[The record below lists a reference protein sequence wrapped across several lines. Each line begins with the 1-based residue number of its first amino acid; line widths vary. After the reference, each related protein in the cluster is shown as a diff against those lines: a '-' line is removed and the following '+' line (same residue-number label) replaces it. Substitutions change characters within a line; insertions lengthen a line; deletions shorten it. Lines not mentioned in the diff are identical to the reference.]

1 MKRLFTVG
9 VSALVALALQ
19 TVCIAEES
27 PAKKVTH
34 IDSCRVEY
42 KATDAPEYVPEKGA
56 WWDVE
61 ITTVVTNTSDR
72 NIFFKVKSYLHPAG
86 SDKYIAA
93 NAKPLKIAA
102 FQTDS
107 VTQILKAAA
116 TRFNPEESSYV
127 VKTELFNFD
136 TKETVDTVYT
146 EVGR

>member
-1 MKRLFTVG
+1 MKRLFTLG
-9 VSALVALALQ
+9 VSALAALALQ

-27 PAKKVTH
+27 PTKKVAH
-34 IDSCRVEY
+34 IDNCRVEY
-42 KATDAPEYVPEKGA
+42 KTTAAPEFVSEKGA
-56 WWDVE
+56 WCDVE
-61 ITTVVTNTSDR
+61 ITTVVTNTSDG
-72 NIFFKVKSYLHPAG
+72 NIFFKVKSYLYPAG

-102 FQTDS
+102 SQTDS

-116 TRFNPEESSYV
+116 SRFNPAESSYV
-127 VKTELFNFD
+127 IKTELFNFD